1 MRWRLLL
8 IGPLTAGCMQD
19 PAVPK
24 IRDEVVLRIAVSRTS
39 IRLGEPD
46 TIRVTATNN
55 FGEPVSIRFPNACQV
70 FAFIR
75 DPRGRIVTP
84 EDGWTC
90 LPVVTTLNLAKDE
103 ARTFTFV
110 WTGNNVF
117 AGGLE
122 PSPLPPGEYFATATM
137 QAGDF
142 VVHSPP
148 VRLNLLQ

>member
-1 MRWRLLL
+1 MRCRPLLL
-8 IGPLTAGCMQD
+8 ILLTTACMQD

-24 IRDEVVLRIAVSRTS
+24 MRDEVVLRLTLSRTS
-39 IRLGEPD
+39 IRVGEAD

-55 FGEPVSIRFPNACQV
+55 FGEPVQIRFPNSCVV

-75 DPRGRIVTP
+75 DPRGRVVTP
-84 EDGWTC
+84 ERGWTC

-110 WTGNNVF
+110 WTGTNVF
-117 AGGLE
+117 SGGLE

-142 VVHSPP
+142 VIHSPP
-148 VRLNLLQ
+148 VRVTLLQ